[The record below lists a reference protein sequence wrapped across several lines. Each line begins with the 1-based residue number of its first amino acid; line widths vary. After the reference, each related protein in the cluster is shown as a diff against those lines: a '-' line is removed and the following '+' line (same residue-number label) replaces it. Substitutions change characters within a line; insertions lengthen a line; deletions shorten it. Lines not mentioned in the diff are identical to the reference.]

1 MSGPKY
7 YTINVNNGDAMEVYH
22 RMSHFQ
28 RGVSVTVSGNKL
40 VFQVT
45 NDAWL
50 QGVDRDYLQKQ
61 ATTEAACSRRV
72 RATASFLILPP
83 PLLDVFN
90 TPLIKIVVVL
100 SPFF

>member
-61 ATTEAACSRRV
+61 VREAE
-72 RATASFLILPP
+72 
-83 PLLDVFN
+83 
-90 TPLIKIVVVL
+90 K
-100 SPFF
+100 